1 MMKRVLLVTIGLI
14 FSLGAQAQTSCSLLS
29 QCPNALLPLNGS
41 EIMYIVQG
49 GISRQV
55 TTSNLMGVNTSI
67 LPLNNV
73 WIGTNTFN
81 GNVSIL
87 GPTNIFQSNISN
99 FIQVINVSNGP
110 DVSGALV
117 AAVLGSSSVPNTSGN
132 ATIIGQKIGSGV
144 FYLAAGVWGTFIDGG
159 NTAGGVGYHGSGVEG
174 TAQLRVAYSAE
185 GPYFDGGTFRCE
197 ILSTST
203 NAECNGTSIM
213 NVYDTVNHIFALGV
227 ECDLG
232 NNTGVD
238 DVVGNYQNGCY
249 MASMENFGTSNKGG
263 FAFGIN
269 PYSSSPFN
277 YGFWVG
283 AGATQV
289 GTADIELDNTTTYG
303 INMSNPNTHITYGI
317 ALANNLGIWAVNA
330 SNTLSSILYVD
341 TSGRLNVGNDP
352 SLSGN
357 LLISN
362 SGIPTT
368 VQQNLTVAG
377 NLQVLGNYQSAD
389 STFGVTCSPGSPSA
403 SFATKNGL
411 VVHC

>member
-1 MMKRVLLVTIGLI
+1 MDRDLAGADLLRLLRHQQLTSLHRPAADDPATAEHRDHGPGDRGRISARRGAADRPEHPAQLGRCVWHDAGKELPSRAGFRQRALWGDAGSDLHSESDAGLPEHRSKLPDADAHGEGRLRSPVGVWRATLRTDQDTMMKRVLLVTIGLI

-117 AAVLGSSSVPNTSGN
+117 AAVLGSSSVPNNTGN
-132 ATIIGQKIGSGV
+132 ATIIGQKIGSGYA
-144 FYLAAGVWGTFIDGG
+144 YLAAGVWGTFIDGG
-159 NTAGGVGYHGSGVEG
+159 NTVGGVGYHGSGVEG

-203 NAECNGTSIM
+203 NAECNGASIM

-238 DVVGNYQNGCY
+238 
-249 MASMENFGTSNKGG
+249 
-263 FAFGIN
+263 
-269 PYSSSPFN
+269 
-277 YGFWVG
+277 
-283 AGATQV
+283 
-289 GTADIELDNTTTYG
+289 
-303 INMSNPNTHITYGI
+303 
-317 ALANNLGIWAVNA
+317 
-330 SNTLSSILYVD
+330 
-341 TSGRLNVGNDP
+341 
-352 SLSGN
+352 
-357 LLISN
+357 
-362 SGIPTT
+362 
-368 VQQNLTVAG
+368 
-377 NLQVLGNYQSAD
+377 
-389 STFGVTCSPGSPSA
+389 
-403 SFATKNGL
+403 
-411 VVHC
+411 